1 MKHSRTCTPLN
12 GRRLQWWC
20 KDYNKAAQSILDTIP
35 ESMRGLQFTNQTT
48 AIQESKRLPKIS
60 TLQNKKQY
68 KHLGSLPSGEGVPNS
83 IHYVR
88 MWSVV
93 VGHKPSKNNCL
104 REEVRC
110 AGHILFARKLS
121 YHFSSHKDITI
132 PFLM

>member
-35 ESMRGLQFTNQTT
+35 ESMRGLNFTIKPQL
-48 AIQESKRLPKIS
+48 SKNRKDSPKFLHFRIRSS
-60 TLQNKKQY
+60 TNTWC
-68 KHLGSLPSGEGVPNS
+68 SLPSGEGVPNS

-88 MWSVV
+88 MWSAV